1 MPNQGLWGHMSIWSA
16 PSRTNRADC
25 GIRAAL
31 LAFVAAFLLAAC
43 TSAPTEDATPSLA
56 ASPPSSPTAA
66 AASPSPTEDLPA
78 EALSAYRDYL
88 SALTGALA
96 AGDPEAPQLA
106 ERADGPA
113 LEVTR
118 QQLQANVTDGLIAT
132 GTIQPAATSAE
143 VTIDG
148 DRANVQDCLLND
160 LAQVRA
166 GDTGEVVQAA
176 NGNRQPLT
184 ATLTRGED
192 GWVVSEVVGPEL
204 RGPVLGGESCAPP
217 TVEQTLL
224 TRYEAFWDALY
235 AAGDPGGGQ
244 AANPDSPALAETM
257 IDPQLA
263 DTRAG
268 FAELRTSGQ
277 VLRGR
282 PDTGPVV
289 LGLFEY
295 DQLAVV
301 LDCVITP
308 AGSGVYDLAANQPVG
323 DVDLVTRTLDSTQM
337 RVDSA
342 TWKVANWDI
351 GEVQE
356 CAQPDE

>member
-1 MPNQGLWGHMSIWSA
+1 M
-16 PSRTNRADC
+16 
-25 GIRAAL
+25 
-31 LAFVAAFLLAAC
+31 
-43 TSAPTEDATPSLA
+43 E
-56 ASPPSSPTAA
+56 
-66 AASPSPTEDLPA
+66 
-78 EALSAYRDYL
+78 YL
-88 SALTGALA
+88 SALTAALA
-96 AGDPEAPQLA
+96 AGDPASPQLA
-106 ERADGPA
+106 EHATGPA
-113 LEVTR
+113 LEAVR
-118 QQLQANVTDGLIAT
+118 QQLQANVDGGLIAT
-132 GTIQPAATSAE
+132 GTIQPAATAAE
-143 VTIDG
+143 VVVDG

-160 LAQVRA
+160 LSQVR
-166 GDTGEVVQAA
+166 GDNPGEVVQAA

-192 GWVVSEVVGPEL
+192 GWIVSEVSGPEL

-224 TRYEAFWDALY
+224 TQYEAFWDALY

-244 AANPDSPALAETM
+244 PANPDSPALAETM

>member
-1 MPNQGLWGHMSIWSA
+1 MPNPGLWGHMSIWSA

-43 TSAPTEDATPSLA
+43 TSAPTEDARPSLA

-96 AGDPEAPQLA
+96 AGDPASPELA
-106 ERADGPA
+106 ERVTGPA
-113 LEVTR
+113 LDTAR
-118 QQLQANVTDGLIAT
+118 QQLQTNVDGGLIAT
-132 GTIQPAATSAE
+132 GTIQPAATAAE
-143 VTIDG
+143 VVVEG
-148 DRANVQDCLLND
+148 DRATVQDCLLND
-160 LAQVRA
+160 LIQVRR
-166 GDTGEVVQAA
+166 DDPGEVVQAA
-176 NGNRQPLT
+176 NGNRQPLI
-184 ATLTRGED
+184 ATLTRGEA
-192 GWVVSEVVGPEL
+192 GWIVNELSGPEL
-204 RGPVLGGESCAPP
+204 RGPVVGGESCAPP
-217 TVEQTLL
+217 AVEQTLL
-224 TRYEAFWDALY
+224 AQYEAFWDALY
-235 AAGDPGGGQ
+235 TAGDPGGGQ
-244 AANPDSPALAETM
+244 PANPESPALAESM

-263 DTRAG
+263 DTRAALG
-268 FAELRTSGQ
+268 DLRAAGQ

-282 PDTGPVV
+282 PETAPVV

-308 AGSGVYDLAANQPVG
+308 AGSGVYDLAGNQPVG

-337 RVDSA
+337 RTESA